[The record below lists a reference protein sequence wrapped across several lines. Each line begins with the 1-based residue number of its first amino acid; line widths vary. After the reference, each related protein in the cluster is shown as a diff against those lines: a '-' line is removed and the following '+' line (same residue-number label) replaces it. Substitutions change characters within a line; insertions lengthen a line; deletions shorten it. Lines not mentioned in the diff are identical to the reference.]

1 MGHKLIFEQDWKP
14 WPKDPRILVS
24 DEGDVL
30 SYRSGFWKRLKQTD
44 SGRYLTV
51 GINNPT
57 GKSYLV
63 HRLVAETWI
72 PKESEDLEV
81 NHINGNRYDNRVENL
96 EWVTHQENIDHSRK
110 TGLVPK
116 SCSTKVRIVETGEL
130 FDSEAE
136 CARAIGGHYNNI
148 SGCLHGWQKTHRGYH
163 FERVED

>member
-30 SYRSGFWKRLKQTD
+30 SYRSGSWKRLKQTD
-44 SGRYLTV
+44 GGRYLTV

-96 EWVTHQENIDHSRK
+96 EWITHQENIDHSRK
-110 TGLVPK
+110 PVSFQKAVPQESELSKPASFSIVKPNAPEPLVGIIK
-116 SCSTKVRIVETGEL
+116 ILAAVFMDGKRHILDT
-130 FDSEAE
+130 
-136 CARAIGGHYNNI
+136 I
-148 SGCLHGWQKTHRGYH
+148 SKGD
-163 FERVED
+163 E

>member
-30 SYRSGFWKRLKQTD
+30 SYRSGSWKRLKQTD

-81 NHINGNRYDNRVENL
+81 NHIKCR
-96 EWVTHQENIDHSRK
+96 
-110 TGLVPK
+110 
-116 SCSTKVRIVETGEL
+116 
-130 FDSEAE
+130 
-136 CARAIGGHYNNI
+136 
-148 SGCLHGWQKTHRGYH
+148 
-163 FERVED
+163 

>member
-30 SYRSGFWKRLKQTD
+30 SYRSGSWKRLKQTD

-81 NHINGNRYDNRVENL
+81 NHVNGNRYDNRVENL
-96 EWVTHQENIDHSRK
+96 EWITHQENIDHSRK

-116 SCSTKVRIVETGEL
+116 TVPQESELSKPARFLIVKPNVPEPLVGITKILAAVFTDGKRHILDT
-130 FDSEAE
+130 
-136 CARAIGGHYNNI
+136 I
-148 SGCLHGWQKTHRGYH
+148 SKGD
-163 FERVED
+163 E